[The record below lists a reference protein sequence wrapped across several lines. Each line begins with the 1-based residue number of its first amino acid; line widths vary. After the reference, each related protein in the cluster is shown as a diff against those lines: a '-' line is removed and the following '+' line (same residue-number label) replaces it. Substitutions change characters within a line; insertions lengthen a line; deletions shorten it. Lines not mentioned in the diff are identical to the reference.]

1 MEVIKEK
8 SSEIQFLYLKGRLD
22 NENAHLLEESL
33 CRLIDDGSRQL
44 IIDCSQI
51 EFINNAGLRV
61 LVNVAKRILDAEGR
75 LALHSP
81 SRQAKDIFDRTGFSL
96 VSRIYDTREEAVAG
110 VASSGIFSLSRDD
123 RQLVSK

>member
-1 MEVIKEK
+1 MEIIKENR
-8 SSEIQFLYLKGRLD
+8 SYMQFLYLKGRLD
-22 NENAHLLEESL
+22 NENAQSLEDSL
-33 CRLIDDGSRQL
+33 GKLVDDGARQL

-61 LVNVAKRILDAEGR
+61 LLNVARRILDVDGR

-81 SRQAKDIFDRTGFSL
+81 SQPAKEIFDKTGFSM

-110 VASSGIFSLSRDD
+110 VAGSGTLSSSREN
-123 RQLVSK
+123 RRNVNK